1 MEMKPE
7 SHWLEAWW
15 PLFVIVFA
23 LIFVAYFLSFPE
35 TARY

>member
-1 MEMKPE
+1 MEMKTE

-15 PLFVIVFA
+15 PLFVIIFA
-23 LIFVAYFLSFPE
+23 LIFVAFFLWFPQ